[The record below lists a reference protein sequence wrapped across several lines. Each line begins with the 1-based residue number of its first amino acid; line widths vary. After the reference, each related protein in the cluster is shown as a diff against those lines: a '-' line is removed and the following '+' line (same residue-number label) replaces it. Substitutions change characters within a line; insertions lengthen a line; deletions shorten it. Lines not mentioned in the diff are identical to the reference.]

1 MKKISTLIVAAL
13 AICGTTSVKAQSVG
27 KGFTTGYYKM
37 KSIVDRKRIYVYND
51 EFNEVNSKKRSLVS
65 ATDAETNN
73 YIWKITNT
81 GNGKISIVNGQGT
94 PLKPEN
100 GAGAS
105 KTFGSH
111 STLTLDDSHSTYP
124 TSVYFTEG
132 IHNPGNTDTNHCY
145 GTADADK
152 VYAIAYWT
160 GADGLNSRTC
170 HWAFTAVSAED
181 DFYTVNITGAT
192 NAYVTK
198 TATKEGAY
206 NGGFFK
212 CTEKPTADGFTASSV
227 EDCKSNI
234 TIDESNKTIN
244 VTYTIT
250 FSALEK
256 EITKA
261 RAVLALNGIG
271 YPAEESAT
279 RATFSAVIEA
289 AVAKTEATFT
299 AADLITLRT
308 AISTYKAD
316 KTSIAM
322 PQDGETYVFTNINPK
337 GQNRY
342 FDYQNDNLVTV
353 VRGTAPVDEL
363 PASAKFTCHKLNDSQ
378 FMFVNNEGKYL
389 VWKGGNLGT
398 NSYKGYLSAYNA
410 DWCSLKVAPTTGEA
424 FGYFNFGGKRDA
436 SKNSYYVVNADGTF
450 NHADYTQY
458 YEQRCS
464 SVFLFEKV
472 SYPNTVNFK
481 VAEGIE
487 GADYI
492 STFSAPFATIKPD
505 GVKAYVV
512 KKYSGSG
519 SEAMLEEVEGN
530 IPANQGVVLTSTS
543 EAAVIMVPVA
553 GEGTATIEGNRLS
566 HTAGA
571 AKTIAEGDNVYVL
584 SKAVG
589 ASVVAFNKA
598 KVATTLKMNKAYL
611 TAQSGNAIALNFTS
625 GEVTGISNA
634 IVSGANGNAPIFD
647 LTGRRV
653 MKMTKGGLYVKGG
666 KKVIAQ

>member
-37 KSIVDRKRIYVYND
+37 KSIVDRNRIYVYND

-65 ATDAETNN
+65 ATDAET
-73 YIWKITNT
+73 IITFE
-81 GNGKISIVNGQGT
+81 IF
-94 PLKPEN
+94 PLPVLVMEKFQLLMVKVLRLN
-100 GAGAS
+100 QKMVQGAS

-145 GTADADK
+145 GTATQIK
-152 VYAIAYWT
+152 FYAIAYWT

-342 FDYQNDNLVTV
+342 FDYQMIIL
-353 VRGTAPVDEL
+353 
-363 PASAKFTCHKLNDSQ
+363 
-378 FMFVNNEGKYL
+378 
-389 VWKGGNLGT
+389 
-398 NSYKGYLSAYNA
+398 
-410 DWCSLKVAPTTGEA
+410 
-424 FGYFNFGGKRDA
+424 
-436 SKNSYYVVNADGTF
+436 
-450 NHADYTQY
+450 
-458 YEQRCS
+458 
-464 SVFLFEKV
+464 
-472 SYPNTVNFK
+472 
-481 VAEGIE
+481 
-487 GADYI
+487 
-492 STFSAPFATIKPD
+492 
-505 GVKAYVV
+505 
-512 KKYSGSG
+512 
-519 SEAMLEEVEGN
+519 
-530 IPANQGVVLTSTS
+530 
-543 EAAVIMVPVA
+543 
-553 GEGTATIEGNRLS
+553 
-566 HTAGA
+566 
-571 AKTIAEGDNVYVL
+571 
-584 SKAVG
+584 
-589 ASVVAFNKA
+589 
-598 KVATTLKMNKAYL
+598 
-611 TAQSGNAIALNFTS
+611 
-625 GEVTGISNA
+625 
-634 IVSGANGNAPIFD
+634 
-647 LTGRRV
+647 
-653 MKMTKGGLYVKGG
+653 
-666 KKVIAQ
+666 

>member
-1 MKKISTLIVAAL
+1 MKKISTFIVAVL

-27 KGFTTGYYKM
+27 EGFTTGYYKM
-37 KSIVDRKRIYVYND
+37 KNTADRTRTYVYND
-51 EFNEVNSKKRSLVS
+51 EFNAVNSKKRSLVS

-94 PLKPEN
+94 PLKPED
-100 GAGAS
+100 GAGNG

-111 STLTLDDSHSTYP
+111 SELTLDDSHSVYP

-132 IHNPGNTDTNHCY
+132 IHNPGNADLNHCY
-145 GTADADK
+145 GTTDAEK
-152 VYAIAYWT
+152 VYAIAYWKGT
-160 GADGLNSRTC
+160 QGLNSGTC

-198 TATKEGAY
+198 TATNEGAY

-212 CTEKPTADGFTASSV
+212 CTEAPTADGFTASSV
-227 EDCKSNI
+227 ENYNSNI

-244 VTYTIT
+244 VTYTVDFAAFQKVIST
-250 FSALEK
+250 AK
-256 EITKA
+256 E
-261 RAVLALNGIG
+261 VLSLKGVG
-271 YPAEESAT
+271 YPSEESAT
-279 RATFSAVIEA
+279 RATFSAAIDA
-289 AVAKTEATFT
+289 AVAKTEATLT
-299 AADLITLRT
+299 VADLTTLQT
-308 AISTYKAD
+308 AITTYKAD
-316 KTSIAM
+316 KSSIAM
-322 PQDGETYVFTNINPK
+322 PQDGETYVFTNMHPG
-337 GQNRY
+337 GQARY
-342 FDYQNDNLVTV
+342 FDYSSDNLVTV
-353 VRGTAPVDEL
+353 VRGTTPVDEL
-363 PASAKFTCHKLNDSQ
+363 PASAKFTCHKLSDSQ

-389 VWKGGNLGT
+389 VWKGSSDGT
-398 NSYKGYLSAYNA
+398 NSRKGYLSSYDAN
-410 DWCSLKVAPTTGEA
+410 WCPLQVAPTTGEEA
-424 FGYFNFGGKRDA
+424 FGYFNFGGKRAD
-436 SKNSYYVVNADGTF
+436 SKKSYYVVKTDGNF
-450 NHADYTQY
+450 DQADYTQY
-458 YEQRCS
+458 YNASYS
-464 SVFLFEKV
+464 SAFQFEKV
-472 SYPNTVNFK
+472 SYPNIVTFNA
-481 VAEGIE
+481 AEGIE

-492 STFSAPFATIKPD
+492 STFSAPFATIKPAS
-505 GVKAYVV
+505 VKAYVV
-512 KKYSGSG
+512 KKNSG
-519 SEAMLEEVEGN
+519 SEATLEEVDGN
-530 IPANQGVVLTSTS
+530 IPANQGVVLTSTT

-553 GEGTATIEGNRLS
+553 GEGIATIESNLLG

-571 AKTIAEGDNVYVL
+571 AKTIAEGENVYVL

-589 ASVVAFNKA
+589 ASAVAFNKA

-653 MKMTKGGLYVKGG
+653 MKMTKGGAYIKGG
-666 KKVIAQ
+666 KKIIAQ